1 MLDGL
6 YRYRLGNVG
15 WAVSISDNEML
26 DGLYR
31 YRLCNVG
38 WDVSI

>member
-1 MLDGL
+1 MLDGM

-15 WAVSISDNEML
+15 
-26 DGLYR
+26 GRHLYR
-31 YRLCNVG
+31 FGNVG